1 MSAHLSGTHSSDT
14 HSSDTRVLGTRRSKL
29 ALWQTEHVQSLL
41 QATHPQTAFDVQI
54 FVTKGDKIIDKPLP
68 EIGGKGLFTLELENA
83 LRGGEIDIA
92 VHSLKDLP
100 TESPGG
106 LTLGAIPAR
115 ENPADVLISRSGLPL
130 DKLPSGARIGTSS
143 RRRAAQLLHFR
154 PDFEIIDIRGNVD
167 TRLAKTLDPNGP
179 YDGAIL
185 AYAGLHRLE
194 LGDVI
199 TQVLPDEIMLPAP
212 GQGALGIQ
220 CRDEADSS
228 SLLSPIHHADAA
240 AEVNAERSFLAGLGG
255 GCSTPVGSRGQIKS
269 GRLMLVGRVLSM
281 DGTQMIE
288 VEIEGSVDQA
298 EALGATLA
306 EEALKGGAAEI
317 LGENDLIESSQLKAV
332 N

>member
-1 MSAHLSGTHSSDT
+1 MSAKILGT
-14 HSSDTRVLGTRRSKL
+14 RILGTRRSKL

-41 QATHPQTAFDVQI
+41 QVAHPQTAFDVQI

-100 TESPGG
+100 TESPDG

-130 DKLPSGARIGTSS
+130 DKLPTGARIGTSS

-154 PDFEIIDIRGNVD
+154 PDLQIIDIRGNVD

-179 YDGAIL
+179 YDGAVL
-185 AYAGLHRLE
+185 AYAGLERLG
-194 LGDVI
+194 LGETI
-199 TQVLPDEIMLPAP
+199 TQVLPNEIMLPAP
-212 GQGALGIQ
+212 GQGALGVQ
-220 CRDEADSS
+220 CRDDADSG
-228 SLLSPIHHADAA
+228 SLLAPLHHVDAA
-240 AEVNAERSFLAGLGG
+240 AEVNAERAFLAGLGG
-255 GCSTPVGSRGQIKS
+255 GCSTPVAARGRIENE
-269 GRLMLVGRVLSM
+269 RLMLVGRVLSM
-281 DGTQMIE
+281 DGVRVIE
-288 VEIEGSVDQA
+288 VEIAGSVDEA
-298 EALGATLA
+298 EVLGKALA
-306 EEALKGGAAEI
+306 EEALAGGAAQI
-317 LGENDLIESSQLKAV
+317 LAGNDLIG